1 MAMRKRKVYDRSFKE
16 NGVQLS
22 LIRSDLSTLAR
33 ELGVSSDLLY
43 SWRSEYRKKG
53 AESFPG
59 KGNVGISQ
67 ESKSEHELLKRI
79 KRLEQENEIL
89 KKAMGIISKSDL

>member
-1 MAMRKRKVYDRSFKE
+1 MRKRKVYDRSFKE
-16 NGVQLS
+16 NAVQLS
-22 LIRSDLSTLAR
+22 LIRSDLSALAR

-59 KGNVGISQ
+59 KGKVGISQ